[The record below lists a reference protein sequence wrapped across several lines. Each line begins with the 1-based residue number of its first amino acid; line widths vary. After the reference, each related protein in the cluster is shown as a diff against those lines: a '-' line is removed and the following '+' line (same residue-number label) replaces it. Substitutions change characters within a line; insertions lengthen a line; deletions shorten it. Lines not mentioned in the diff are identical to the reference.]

1 MGRLAPIS
9 RTFLRRLRLPAACLV
24 GVLAWSGAY
33 AASPGEAP
41 APVLS
46 PASLV
51 TTDSA
56 TAAWPAV
63 APETPAEPSV
73 AAILSAH
80 AARELDPAEMDKM
93 RGGFLLFSSVA
104 MDVRIEFSALV
115 NGEAVPV
122 VVDPSVFG
130 ASGIL
135 TRLGDGIATV
145 AGTGQ
150 FRGLASSVQNNLS
163 FQDLQTATI
172 ATFNL
177 HGSIASFR
185 GGLFRSELNYTT
197 SSLGL

>member
-1 MGRLAPIS
+1 MGLLA
-9 RTFLRRLRLPAACLV
+9 C
-24 GVLAWSGAY
+24 SGAQ
-33 AASPGEAP
+33 AASPGETP

-46 PASLV
+46 PASPV
-51 TTDSA
+51 
-56 TAAWPAV
+56 AADAAAAVWPAPV
-63 APETPAEPSV
+63 AETPAEPSV

-80 AARELDPAEMDKM
+80 AVRELDPAEMDKM

-104 MDVRIEFSALV
+104 MDVRVEFSALV
-115 NGEAVPV
+115 NGDAVPV

-150 FRGLASSVQNNLS
+150 FRGLAASVQNNLS

-185 GGLFRSELNYTT
+185 GSLFRSELNYTT

>member
-1 MGRLAPIS
+1 MGGLAPIS
-9 RTFLRRLRLPAACLV
+9 RSFLRRLRLLAACLV
-24 GVLAWSGAY
+24 GVLAWSGAH
-33 AASPGEAP
+33 AASPGETP

-46 PASLV
+46 PAAPVVPL
-51 TTDSA
+51 
-56 TAAWPAV
+56 AAWPAV

-115 NGEAVPV
+115 NGDAVPV